1 MGAKR
6 LRKSKS
12 FAIFNKLK
20 KSYCVIEI
28 GNDNNI
34 KKRIEGA
41 ADRIKWIFN
50 LALVPK
56 VNLLRSKGRK
66 KMLRMKTIV

>member
-28 GNDNNI
+28 GNDNNF

-41 ADRIKWIFN
+41 ADRIK
-50 LALVPK
+50 
-56 VNLLRSKGRK
+56 
-66 KMLRMKTIV
+66 